1 MISHKEEKTH
11 IGSNVNYNEH
21 YSVKTDFL
29 HSYSNYFFGQIWNR
43 EVLIGILLVIGSST
57 CLWSQDKSA
66 ILKVNVL
73 LGEQTMALY
82 SPEKAPAAI
91 DSLENVLS
99 DALSQK
105 GFSVYT
111 QDHLPDTA
119 NIDRNNLYL
128 IDVFVY
134 LYPTDLKS
142 VTLTL
147 RNKNYILYMANE
159 SKLLYIT
166 NTVYQKL
173 ALQAIENIP
182 NDIPYKQF
190 FKPTIEGL
198 IPHHMISIQSGVTQL
213 TLNGYKKK
221 YELELTLP
229 EETNLEFILRDGFRD
244 YMSLCVDFDGARK
257 EVKRSPIEVDFEIDP
272 WGFTKITEIRFP
284 EGFPKKREPDIFK
297 IEHSIP
303 LWYNAS
309 GKTVPGTM
317 KLGIKD

>member
-1 MISHKEEKTH
+1 
-11 IGSNVNYNEH
+11 
-21 YSVKTDFL
+21 
-29 HSYSNYFFGQIWNR
+29 
-43 EVLIGILLVIGSST
+43 VLCLMATNL
-57 CLWSQDKSA
+57 LWSQDKTA

-99 DALSQK
+99 EALSQK
-105 GFSVYT
+105 GFSVYN

-119 NIDRNNLYL
+119 NIDLNNLYL
-128 IDVFVY
+128 IDIFVY

-147 RNKNYILYMANE
+147 RKKNYILYMTNE
-159 SKLLYIT
+159 SKLLYTT
-166 NTVYQKL
+166 NIVLQKL
-173 ALQAIENIP
+173 ALQAIEKIP
-182 NDIPYKQF
+182 NDIQYTQF

-198 IPHHMISIQSGVTQL
+198 IPHHMISIESGVTQL
-213 TLNGYKKK
+213 SLNGYKKK

-272 WGFTKITEIRFP
+272 WGFTKIKEIRFP

-297 IEHSIP
+297 IEHAIP